1 MELEACRDRMSG
13 CFYGCAVGDALGIFL
28 EFKGRDVFP
37 TVTEMLPSKQHG
49 ICAGSWTD
57 DTSMMLCLAASMAAN
72 RGSPNGYSELAH
84 YLEWFNNGYLSV
96 NGICFDIG
104 RTVRHALWKYEDTG
118 NPVADTTDEGDQ
130 GNGSLMRIAPVPI
143 FCWNDP
149 DKSFDYGSAT
159 SQTTHAHENC
169 NNICGIFS
177 YIAVTAIQGGT
188 KEAMLEDLKKWPQIS
203 DPEVQSILAGDFL
216 KKSRDQIKSSGYVV
230 DTFEAALWAFFTTDT
245 FEEGAILAVNLADDS
260 DTVGAVY
267 GTLAGAYYG
276 FEAIPERWLKALQG
290 RKYLDGVFRDVMAVV
305 MTQSPYLR
313 PSRRVIT
320 I

>member
-1 MELEACRDRMSG
+1 
-13 CFYGCAVGDALGIFL
+13 
-28 EFKGRDVFP
+28 
-37 TVTEMLPSKQHG
+37 
-49 ICAGSWTD
+49 
-57 DTSMMLCLAASMAAN
+57 MLCLAASMAAN
-72 RGSPNGYSELAH
+72 QGVRNDHSELAH
-84 YLEWFNNGYLSV
+84 YLEWFNKGYLSV

-149 DKSFDYGSAT
+149 DKAFEYGSAT

-169 NNICGIFS
+169 KNICGIFS
-177 YIAVTAIQGGT
+177 YIAATAIQGAT
-188 KEAMLEDLKKWPQIS
+188 KEHMLEDLKKWPQKWPQIS

-216 KKSRDQIKSSGYVV
+216 KKSRDEIKSSGYVV

-245 FEEGAILAVNLADDS
+245 FEDGAILAVNLADDS

-290 RKYLDGVFRDVMAVV
+290 RKYLDGVFNDVVAVV
-305 MTQSPYLR
+305 TSSP
-313 PSRRVIT
+313 SKN
-320 I
+320 